1 MKQVT
6 EKSFLKYGKI
16 LDLDCKEII
25 AAMETYTPLPDGVEY
40 IPSET
45 HLESLSSFARLR
57 DEVYGGLDIEF
68 GYCNGDN
75 HLLNAVEYHR
85 SSEVDIAATDLILI
99 LGWQQDI
106 DLTTHAYDTEKMEVF
121 FVPKGT
127 AVELYATTL
136 HYVFNDQDLKDGE
149 ISEVLQDEDRVNR
162 IKFKI
167 LTVTDRIDDHEAEIV
182 RWIFNE
188 FINCNFSNTDL
199 TSFTFTECA
208 FKSCDFKKVF
218 NSLTSSPV
226 FTIS

>member
-1 MKQVT
+1 MGANIMKQVT

-136 HYVFNDQDLKDGE
+136 HYAPCSANGQKFRCGVILPRGTNEALVQVPPRQGENQLLFAANKWLIAHPESGLDKDGAF
-149 ISEVLQDEDRVNR
+149 IGLAGKN
-162 IKFKI
+162 
-167 LTVTDRIDDHEAEIV
+167 LTV
-182 RWIFNE
+182 
-188 FINCNFSNTDL
+188 
-199 TSFTFTECA
+199 
-208 FKSCDFKKVF
+208 
-218 NSLTSSPV
+218 
-226 FTIS
+226 

>member
-25 AAMETYTPLPDGVEY
+25 TAMETFTPLPDGVEY
-40 IPSET
+40 VPSDD
-45 HLESLSSFARLR
+45 HLEKLSSFGQLR
-57 DEVYGGLDIEF
+57 NEVYGGLDIEF
-68 GYCNGDN
+68 GYCNGEN

-106 DLTTHAYDTEKMEVF
+106 DSTTYSYDTDKMEMF

-136 HYVFNDQDLKDGE
+136 HYAPCSVNGQRFRCGVILPKGTNESLVQVPSRQGENQLLFAANKWLIAHPESGLDKDGAF
-149 ISEVLQDEDRVNR
+149 IGLVGKN
-162 IKFKI
+162 
-167 LTVTDRIDDHEAEIV
+167 LTV
-182 RWIFNE
+182 
-188 FINCNFSNTDL
+188 
-199 TSFTFTECA
+199 
-208 FKSCDFKKVF
+208 
-218 NSLTSSPV
+218 
-226 FTIS
+226 